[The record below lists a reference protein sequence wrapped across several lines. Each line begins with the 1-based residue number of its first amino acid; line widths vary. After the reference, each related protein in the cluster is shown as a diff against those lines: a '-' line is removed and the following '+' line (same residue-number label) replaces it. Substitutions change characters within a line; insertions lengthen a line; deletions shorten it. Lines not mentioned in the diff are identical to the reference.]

1 MMNRVLI
8 TGGPGTG
15 KTSLINELKR
25 NGYNC
30 SEEIVRKITLTK
42 RKEGHKQ
49 YFLSNPL
56 DFSLQLFDQR
66 LTQYNKK
73 YDCDTIIYDR
83 GPIDVLA
90 YLDFKSILIPKNLI
104 KKSKKLSYKYSFI
117 LNPWKEIYVND
128 DIRYE
133 TFEECKKIH
142 SSPIKFNQVKNERY
156 LKVIDR
162 LKDIRNAQVAFKS
175 VNGIYSSSFDELI
188 KFVDSAQFTIVQK
201 RDSSYMQYD
210 RVYRIDML
218 REVIVI
224 DTLGYVSV
232 KDSLFSS
239 NDSYKKMAYVPI
251 DGVDEQFK
259 LKADIIDKN
268 GYNVPVFEVRVSKD
282 LILFDQSRDLITQ
295 EKQTVSVDGVNGPD
309 IVLGSL
315 SDVSTNGNW
324 PTTFDFERK

>member
-1 MMNRVLI
+1 MKKFLQQLSEFIEKYRKQITYVLFLFSAI
-8 TGGPGTG
+8 LVFAIYN
-15 KTSLINELKR
+15 SIN
-25 NGYNC
+25 
-30 SEEIVRKITLTK
+30 
-42 RKEGHKQ
+42 
-49 YFLSNPL
+49 
-56 DFSLQLFDQR
+56 
-66 LTQYNKK
+66 
-73 YDCDTIIYDR
+73 
-83 GPIDVLA
+83 
-90 YLDFKSILIPKNLI
+90 
-104 KKSKKLSYKYSFI
+104 
-117 LNPWKEIYVND
+117 
-128 DIRYE
+128 
-133 TFEECKKIH
+133 
-142 SSPIKFNQVKNERY
+142 SPIEFNMVKNERY

-175 VNGIYSSSFDELI
+175 VNGIYSNDFEELV

-218 REVIVI
+218 REVIVV

-232 KDSLFSS
+232 KDSLFS
-239 NDSYKKMAYVPI
+239 NTDSYKSMASIPI
-251 DGVDEQFK
+251 DGIDEKFK

-282 LILFDQSRDLITQ
+282 LILFDQNKDLITQ

>member
-1 MMNRVLI
+1 M
-8 TGGPGTG
+8 
-15 KTSLINELKR
+15 KK
-25 NGYNC
+25 
-30 SEEIVRKITLTK
+30 
-42 RKEGHKQ
+42 
-49 YFLSNPL
+49 FLQ
-56 DFSLQLFDQR
+56 QLFEI
-66 LTQYNKK
+66 TEK
-73 YDCDTIIYDR
+73 YRKQITYVLFFFSALLVFAIYQ
-83 GPIDVLA
+83 
-90 YLDFKSILIPKNLI
+90 SIN
-104 KKSKKLSYKYSFI
+104 
-117 LNPWKEIYVND
+117 
-128 DIRYE
+128 
-133 TFEECKKIH
+133 
-142 SSPIKFNQVKNERY
+142 SPIEFNKVKNERY

-175 VNGIYSSSFDELI
+175 VNGIYSNSFEELV

-210 RVYRIDML
+210 RIYRIDML

-232 KDSLFSS
+232 KDSLFS
-239 NDSYKKMAYVPI
+239 NTDSYKSMASIPI
-251 DGVDEQFK
+251 EGIDDKFK
-259 LKADIIDKN
+259 LKADVIDKN

-282 LILFDQSRDLITQ
+282 LILFDQNKDLITQ

>member
-1 MMNRVLI
+1 MKKFLQQLSELTEKYRSQITYALFLFSAVLVFAI
-8 TGGPGTG
+8 YN
-15 KTSLINELKR
+15 SINA
-25 NGYNC
+25 
-30 SEEIVRKITLTK
+30 
-42 RKEGHKQ
+42 
-49 YFLSNPL
+49 
-56 DFSLQLFDQR
+56 
-66 LTQYNKK
+66 
-73 YDCDTIIYDR
+73 
-83 GPIDVLA
+83 PI
-90 YLDFKSILIPKNLI
+90 
-104 KKSKKLSYKYSFI
+104 
-117 LNPWKEIYVND
+117 E
-128 DIRYE
+128 
-133 TFEECKKIH
+133 
-142 SSPIKFNQVKNERY
+142 FNVVKNERY

-175 VNGIYSSSFDELI
+175 VNGIYSNDFEELV

-218 REVIVI
+218 REVIVV

-232 KDSLFSS
+232 KDSLFSN
-239 NDSYKKMAYVPI
+239 NDSYKFMASIPI
-251 DGVDEQFK
+251 EGIDEKFK

-282 LILFDQSRDLITQ
+282 LILFDQNKDLITQ

>member
-1 MMNRVLI
+1 M
-8 TGGPGTG
+8 
-15 KTSLINELKR
+15 KKFLK
-25 NGYNC
+25 
-30 SEEIVRKITLTK
+30 
-42 RKEGHKQ
+42 
-49 YFLSNPL
+49 
-56 DFSLQLFDQR
+56 QLFEI
-66 LTQYNKK
+66 TEK
-73 YDCDTIIYDR
+73 YRKQITYILFFFSALL
-83 GPIDVLA
+83 VLA
-90 YLDFKSILIPKNLI
+90 IYQSIN
-104 KKSKKLSYKYSFI
+104 
-117 LNPWKEIYVND
+117 
-128 DIRYE
+128 
-133 TFEECKKIH
+133 
-142 SSPIKFNQVKNERY
+142 SPIEFNKVKSERY

-175 VNGIYSSSFDELI
+175 VNGIYSNNFEELV

-210 RVYRIDML
+210 RIYRIDML

-232 KDSLFSS
+232 KDSLFS
-239 NDSYKKMAYVPI
+239 NTDSYKFMASIPI
-251 DGVDEQFK
+251 EGVDNKFK

-282 LILFDQSRDLITQ
+282 VILFDQNKDLIAQ
-295 EKQTVSVDGVNGPD
+295 EKQTISVDGVNGPD

>member
-1 MMNRVLI
+1 MKKFLQQLTEFIEKCRKQITYVLFLFSAVLVFAI
-8 TGGPGTG
+8 YN
-15 KTSLINELKR
+15 SINA
-25 NGYNC
+25 
-30 SEEIVRKITLTK
+30 
-42 RKEGHKQ
+42 
-49 YFLSNPL
+49 
-56 DFSLQLFDQR
+56 
-66 LTQYNKK
+66 
-73 YDCDTIIYDR
+73 
-83 GPIDVLA
+83 PI
-90 YLDFKSILIPKNLI
+90 
-104 KKSKKLSYKYSFI
+104 
-117 LNPWKEIYVND
+117 E
-128 DIRYE
+128 
-133 TFEECKKIH
+133 
-142 SSPIKFNQVKNERY
+142 FNMVKNERY

-162 LKDIRNAQVAFKS
+162 LKDIRNAQVDFKS
-175 VNGIYSSSFDELI
+175 VNGIYSNDFEELV

-218 REVIVI
+218 REVIVV

-232 KDSLFSS
+232 KDSLFS
-239 NDSYKKMAYVPI
+239 NTDSYKYMASIPI
-251 DGVDEQFK
+251 DGIDEKFK

-282 LILFDQSRDLITQ
+282 LILFDQNKDLITQ

>member
-1 MMNRVLI
+1 MKKLLSELADFTEKYRKHI
-8 TGGPGTG
+8 TYA
-15 KTSLINELKR
+15 L
-25 NGYNC
+25 
-30 SEEIVRKITLTK
+30 
-42 RKEGHKQ
+42 
-49 YFLSNPL
+49 FF
-56 DFSLQLFDQR
+56 FSLVLVYQ
-66 LTQYNKK
+66 
-73 YDCDTIIYDR
+73 IYQ
-83 GPIDVLA
+83 
-90 YLDFKSILIPKNLI
+90 SIN
-104 KKSKKLSYKYSFI
+104 
-117 LNPWKEIYVND
+117 
-128 DIRYE
+128 
-133 TFEECKKIH
+133 
-142 SSPIKFNQVKNERY
+142 SPIKFNQVKNERY

-239 NDSYKKMAYVPI
+239 NDSYKTMAYVPI

>member
-1 MMNRVLI
+1 M
-8 TGGPGTG
+8 
-15 KTSLINELKR
+15 KKFELTEK
-25 NGYNC
+25 N
-30 SEEIVRKITLTK
+30 RKITTYVL
-42 RKEGHKQ
+42 
-49 YFLSNPL
+49 YFLSL
-56 DFSLQLFDQR
+56 
-66 LTQYNKK
+66 
-73 YDCDTIIYDR
+73 
-83 GPIDVLA
+83 VLVF
-90 YLDFKSILIPKNLI
+90 LIFRSIN
-104 KKSKKLSYKYSFI
+104 
-117 LNPWKEIYVND
+117 
-128 DIRYE
+128 
-133 TFEECKKIH
+133 
-142 SSPIKFNQVKNERY
+142 SPIKFNEVKNERY
-156 LKVIDR
+156 SKVIER
-162 LKDIRNAQVAFKS
+162 LKDIRNAQIAFKS
-175 VNGIYSSSFDELI
+175 VNGVYSNDFEELI
-188 KFVDSAQFTIVQK
+188 QFIDSAEFTITQK

>member
-1 MMNRVLI
+1 MKKLLSELADFTEKYRKHI
-8 TGGPGTG
+8 TYA
-15 KTSLINELKR
+15 L
-25 NGYNC
+25 
-30 SEEIVRKITLTK
+30 
-42 RKEGHKQ
+42 
-49 YFLSNPL
+49 FF
-56 DFSLQLFDQR
+56 FSLVLVYQ
-66 LTQYNKK
+66 
-73 YDCDTIIYDR
+73 IYQ
-83 GPIDVLA
+83 
-90 YLDFKSILIPKNLI
+90 SIN
-104 KKSKKLSYKYSFI
+104 
-117 LNPWKEIYVND
+117 
-128 DIRYE
+128 
-133 TFEECKKIH
+133 
-142 SSPIKFNQVKNERY
+142 SPIKFNQVKNERY

-239 NDSYKKMAYVPI
+239 NYSYKKMAYVPI